1 MNNLCARC
9 CAAFLRH
16 TALLASCVWCSLA
29 QPFGLA
35 YAVFFFSLLKQK
47 ALEITKRLNSSIIQG
62 FWFYLG
68 NRPGKEAHFTLVN
81 ILYLNLMSL
90 NKQQLCIKAEYFLLV
105 WIFSPFQKPIM

>member
-1 MNNLCARC
+1 MVLIST
-9 CAAFLRH
+9 AFWFSIC
-16 TALLASCVWCSLA
+16 T
-29 QPFGLA
+29 
-35 YAVFFFSLLKQK
+35 FFFSLLKQK

-90 NKQQLCIKAEYFLLV
+90 NKQQLCVKAEYFLLV